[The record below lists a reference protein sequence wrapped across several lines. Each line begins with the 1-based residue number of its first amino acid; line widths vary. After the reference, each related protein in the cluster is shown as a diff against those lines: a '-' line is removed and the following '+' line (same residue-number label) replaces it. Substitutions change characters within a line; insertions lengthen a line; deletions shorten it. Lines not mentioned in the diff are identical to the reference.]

1 MRCALQGIRVID
13 NIKPMSIAWGSGSGR
28 FLGQNGGRERKIE
41 GREEKG
47 GRERKIEER
56 EEKGERRRERG
67 EGREEKGEQR
77 DR

>member
-41 GREEKG
+41 
-47 GRERKIEER
+47 ER